1 MQVQPTL
8 ADCYT
13 YFLTLRLITR
23 RLDGSQWCI
32 CQSARALLSFGKTG
46 IVQVHGARNRRG
58 LLNQRTFSYSLL
70 YLQNFRA
77 LCTGEKGMGYK
88 GKPLHYK
95 DSVFHRI
102 IPGFVTARTSATLT
116 MHDAQHAPLL
126 CSRCTMHMCVFAY
139 CHACLLYCHTMHFFA
154 FMRVAQML
162 QGGDFTKGDGT
173 GGESI
178 YNKKFEDEVSWLP
191 RASA

>member
-1 MQVQPTL
+1 MVPETVEVVL
-8 ADCYT
+8 
-13 YFLTLRLITR
+13 
-23 RLDGSQWCI
+23 SQ
-32 CQSARALLSFGKTG
+32 RA
-46 IVQVHGARNRRG
+46 
-58 LLNQRTFSYSLL
+58 FSYSLL
-70 YLQNFRA
+70 CPQNFRA

-102 IPGFVTARTSATLT
+102 IPGFVTARSFATLT
-116 MHDAQHAPLL
+116 MHDAQHALFL
-126 CSRCTMHMCVFAY
+126 CSRCAMHSTLSCCAHDARCTARSLAMLAMHDARVCVFVY
-139 CHACLLYCHTMHFFA
+139 YHACLLYCHTMHLFA

-178 YNKKFEDEVSWLP
+178 YNKKFEDEVSC
-191 RASA
+191 S